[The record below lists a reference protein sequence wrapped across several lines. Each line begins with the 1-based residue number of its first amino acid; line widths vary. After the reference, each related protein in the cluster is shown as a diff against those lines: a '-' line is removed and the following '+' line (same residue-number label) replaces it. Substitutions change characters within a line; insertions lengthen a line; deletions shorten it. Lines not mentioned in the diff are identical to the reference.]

1 MVEPITGLDGLAPAS
16 RPQSPSRASRSG
28 RAFAD
33 VLARTPAS
41 KTPLRFSAH
50 ALERIARR
58 GIGVDETV
66 LARLQ
71 EGVSRVAAK
80 GGRDSLVLLD
90 GTAFVVSVAHRTV
103 ITAVDR
109 EHMREHVFTNIDSAV
124 LA

>member
-1 MVEPITGLDGLAPAS
+1 MVEPIRGLHGGTPAS
-16 RPQSPSRASRSG
+16 APQPGSRAGRSG
-28 RAFAD
+28 QAFVD
-33 VLARTPAS
+33 VLARTLAPGA
-41 KTPLRFSAH
+41 PLRFSAH

-71 EGVSRVAAK
+71 DGVSRVAAK

-90 GTAFVVSVAHRTV
+90 ATAFVVSVVNRTV
-103 ITAVDR
+103 ITAVDG